1 MMADELT
8 YIAENIRELRERITL
23 AAEKS
28 GRREEDIV
36 FVAVSKT
43 FPPEALKVAYS
54 AGMRDFGESYM
65 QEALDKQNVLNP
77 DIRWHFIGHLQKN
90 KVRQAVKNFSLIQSV
105 DSISLMERINRIA
118 GEEGKVQ
125 EILLQTDL
133 VGEETKFGIDPADV
147 FTALEKASKLKNIL
161 IKGLMIIPPFYDNP
175 EENRKNFRRLKEM
188 SIEIDKKGFS
198 NWEGKYLSMGMTD
211 DFETAIEEGS
221 NMIRI
226 GRAVFGPRRR

>member
-1 MMADELT
+1 MVIEPGH
-8 YIAENIRELRERITL
+8 IAENIREIREKIAA

-43 FPPEALKVAYS
+43 FPPEALNAAYL
-54 AGMRDFGESYM
+54 AGITDFGESYM
-65 QEALDKQNVLNP
+65 QEALDKQSAL
-77 DIRWHFIGHLQKN
+77 DIDVRWHFIGHLQKN
-90 KVRQAVKNFSLIQSV
+90 KVRQAVKHFSLIQSV
-105 DSISLMERINRIA
+105 DSVSLMERIDRIA

-133 VGEETKFGIDPADV
+133 VGEETKFGIDPGEV
-147 FTALEKASKLKNIL
+147 FIALEKASKLKNIL
-161 IKGLMIIPPFYDNP
+161 IKGLMIIPPFYDDP
-175 EENRKNFRRLKEM
+175 EENRENFRRLKEM
-188 SIEIDKKGFS
+188 SLEIDKKGFS

-211 DFETAIEEGS
+211 DFEIAIEEGS
-221 NMIRI
+221 NMIRT

>member
-1 MMADELT
+1 MANEPD
-8 YIAENIRELRERITL
+8 YISENIREIRDRITV

-36 FVAVSKT
+36 FIAVSKT
-43 FPPEALKVAYS
+43 FPPDALNAAFK
-54 AGMRDFGESYM
+54 AGVRDFGESYM
-65 QEALDKQNVLNP
+65 QEALDKQIALSL
-77 DIRWHFIGHLQKN
+77 DARWHFIGHLQKN

-105 DSISLMERINRIA
+105 DSISLMERIDRIA
-118 GEEGKVQ
+118 CEEGKIQ

-133 VGEETKFGIDPADV
+133 VGEETKFGIDPAEV
-147 FTALEKASKLKNIL
+147 FTALERAEKLKNIL

-175 EENRKNFRRLKEM
+175 EENRTNFRRLKEM
-188 SIEIDKKGFS
+188 STEIDKRGFS

-211 DFETAIEEGS
+211 DFEIAIEEGS
-221 NMIRI
+221 NMIRV